1 MKATCQESGL
11 LDKLHEIQQ
20 KQDECKKRLSEFLD
34 GKRRQFPRFFFM
46 SEADVLNLLSNSSP
60 PAKVLEQVC
69 KVVLVNSLIPPPPL
83 LHALFSYLP
92 SSFPSFLTNSLIT
105 FLFLISLFSVTAILT
120 IPYLN
125 PSSLSSIITI
135 ETL

>member
-46 SEADVLNLLSNSSP
+46 SEADVLNLLSNSSQ

-69 KVVLVNSLIPPPPL
+69 KVLLVNSLIPPPPAPCL
-83 LHALFSYLP
+83 IFLP
-92 SSFPSFLTNSLIT
+92 SLLISSFLPPIPLLSRLVT
-105 FLFLISLFSVTAILT
+105 FS
-120 IPYLN
+120 
-125 PSSLSSIITI
+125 
-135 ETL
+135 

>member
-46 SEADVLNLLSNSSP
+46 SEADVLNLLSNYSQ

-69 KVVLVNSLIPPPPL
+69 KVILVN
-83 LHALFSYLP
+83 
-92 SSFPSFLTNSLIT
+92 
-105 FLFLISLFSVTAILT
+105 
-120 IPYLN
+120 
-125 PSSLSSIITI
+125 
-135 ETL
+135 